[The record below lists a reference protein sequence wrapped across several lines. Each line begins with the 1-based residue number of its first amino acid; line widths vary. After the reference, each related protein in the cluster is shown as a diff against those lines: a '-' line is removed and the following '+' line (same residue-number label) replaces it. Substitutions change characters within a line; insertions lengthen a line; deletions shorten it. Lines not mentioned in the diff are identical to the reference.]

1 MTIKCK
7 AAVIR
12 KNDCKKPY
20 ANSKPLSIEDI
31 SIDNPKDNEVL
42 VKVKGAGLCHS
53 DLSVIN
59 TARIRGGDSVA
70 ILGLGGVGLNG
81 IMGAKLGGA
90 ETIIGIDIDE
100 TKFSKAKEL
109 GATHCMNPKNEN
121 FVEEVLDTTNGGVD
135 FAIDLAGVMS
145 AMDSAYKIIR
155 YGGAVVTAGLTP
167 VNTQFSFNHSDL
179 VAQEKSILGSYMGS
193 CVPVRDVPR
202 FLNLFKQ
209 GRLPVEKLI
218 DDKIG
223 FDQLNEGF
231 DKLDSGKVVR
241 QILVP

>member
-1 MTIKCK
+1 MC
-7 AAVIR
+7 IR
-12 KNDCKKPY
+12 D
-20 ANSKPLSIEDI
+20 
-31 SIDNPKDNEVL
+31 
-42 VKVKGAGLCHS
+42 
-53 DLSVIN
+53 
-59 TARIRGGDSVA
+59 R
-70 ILGLGGVGLNG
+70 
-81 IMGAKLGGA
+81 
-90 ETIIGIDIDE
+90 
-100 TKFSKAKEL
+100 
-109 GATHCMNPKNEN
+109 
-121 FVEEVLDTTNGGVD
+121 
-135 FAIDLAGVMS
+135 
-145 AMDSAYKIIR
+145 
-155 YGGAVVTAGLTP
+155 LTP

-223 FDQLNEGF
+223 FDQLNQGF